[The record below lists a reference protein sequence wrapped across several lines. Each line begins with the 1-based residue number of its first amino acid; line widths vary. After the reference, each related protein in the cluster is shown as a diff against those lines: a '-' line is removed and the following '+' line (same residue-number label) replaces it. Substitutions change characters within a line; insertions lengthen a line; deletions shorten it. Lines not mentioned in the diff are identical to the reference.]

1 VTDDSNDSKPIP
13 QSPDE
18 EPQADAIEPEA
29 APTPEEPAFN
39 AAEPADAPGTIDAAG
54 EPDEPASPSISADA
68 TDLEAL
74 GDLDDESLD
83 HVDWDALRAA
93 YALQVRPDEEFPSIG
108 AQRIGRR
115 GFLVGLAAAGLPIA
129 GLVRVMENAGGGDS
143 PSVAAPSYQQGAAT
157 PAASP
162 SASPISTPLAGAT
175 PQASPQASPEPVN
188 PLGKLQ
194 VIRDQAPRYAETPVK
209 GGTLRMMLTLPDNF
223 DFNPV
228 ALEQDYQLMATY
240 LDPLVW
246 IDDQT
251 MEPKPGIAESWD
263 ISKDG
268 KTITFNIRDDISWH
282 DGDPLTA
289 EDVAFSLLVYRD
301 ATDSDVRNLFV
312 TLNDAKVVDKRTVEV
327 QLSTPD
333 ANFIPNAGSQ
343 FVFKK
348 DAFEKFWEDRPEG
361 QRSLSG
367 YDWEKNPPIGTGPWK
382 YAARTD
388 SSITFSRNDEYWF
401 ADPPHFDELV
411 FTWKS
416 NPADRIAAW
425 KSGEVDL
432 LWPIKP
438 SEVAQ
443 VNDTASFLYAANA
456 PIVMFAA
463 FNFDNQGAAVP
474 DLLKDVRVRQAL
486 SLAID
491 RRAYAS
497 SAFLDFVDITAAGTF
512 PQPWLRDE
520 ALLNPARSR
529 QAARDLLNEA
539 GFTRKKD
546 GTTIMPDGV
555 PFILDLIVRADARF
569 EMRLALRSIKEDW
582 AALGIGLEIEELDD
596 ATFNDRW
603 TSTYDW
609 DLIAFSYQTYPGFTD
624 FDLYGSNWDIR
635 INPQGWNPG
644 GYHNSDADAAI
655 RGALGAKTLD
665 ALESSVQ
672 DLQVAANDD
681 LFGLWL
687 GFPQD
692 LILVHP
698 DVLGFQPT
706 MNWQTWQ
713 TRKLWRRPAGAA
725 VPAQVVLPSS

>member
-1 VTDDSNDSKPIP
+1 MTDDPNDSKLVPP
-13 QSPDE
+13 SPDE
-18 EPQADAIEPEA
+18 EPTSD
-29 APTPEEPAFN
+29 
-39 AAEPADAPGTIDAAG
+39 AAEPV
-54 EPDEPASPSISADA
+54 DA
-68 TDLEAL
+68 TDVTAESDETPEPAIAADTTLSAEL

-93 YALQVRPDEEFPSIG
+93 YALKLPRDEEFPSIG

-115 GFLVGLAAAGLPIA
+115 GFLVGLAAAGVPIA
-129 GLVRVMENAGGGDS
+129 GLIRVMENAGGGDS
-143 PSVAAPSYQQGAAT
+143 PTVAAPSHQQAAAT
-157 PAASP
+157 AAASP
-162 SASPISTPLAGAT
+162 STSPVATLVSEAT
-175 PQASPQASPEPVN
+175 PQASPQASPVPVN

-194 VIRDQAPRYAETPVK
+194 VIRDQAPRYAESPVK
-209 GGTLRMMLTLPDNF
+209 GGTLRMMLTLPDNL
-223 DFNPV
+223 DFNPA
-228 ALEQDYQLMATY
+228 ALRQDYQLMASY

-251 MEPKPGIAESWD
+251 MEPVAGIAESWE

-268 KTITFNIRDDISWH
+268 KTITFKIRDDITWH
-282 DGDPLTA
+282 DGDALTA

-312 TLNDAKVVDKRTVEV
+312 TLNDAVVVDKRTVEV

-333 ANFIPNAGSQ
+333 VNFIPNAGSQ
-343 FVFKK
+343 FIFKK
-348 DAFEKFWEDRPEG
+348 DAFEDFWNDRPEG
-361 QRSLSG
+361 QRSLDG

-388 SSITFSRNDEYWF
+388 TSITFSRNDDYWF
-401 ADPPHFDELV
+401 GDPPHFDEVV

-416 NPADRIAAW
+416 NPSDRLTAW
-425 KSGEVDL
+425 KNGEVDL
-432 LWPIKP
+432 LWPVKP
-438 SEVAQ
+438 SEIAT
-443 VNDTASFLYAANA
+443 VNDSAAFLYAANA

-463 FNFDNQGAAVP
+463 FNFDNQGATVP
-474 DLLKDVRVRQAL
+474 DLFKDVRIRQAL

-491 RRAYAS
+491 RRAYAGS
-497 SAFLDFVDITAAGTF
+497 VFLDFIDITAAGTF

-520 ALLNPARSR
+520 TLTNPARSR
-529 QAARDLLNEA
+529 QAARELLKEA
-539 GFTRKKD
+539 GFTRRSD
-546 GTTIMPDGV
+546 GVTLMPDGV

-582 AALGIGLEIEELDD
+582 ATLGIELVIEELDD

-609 DLIAFSYQTYPGFTD
+609 DLIAFSYQTFPGFTD

-644 GYHNSDADAAI
+644 GYNNHDADTAV
-655 RGALGAKTLD
+655 RDALGAKTLD
-665 ALESSVQ
+665 ALQTSVK

-713 TRKLWRRPAGAA
+713 TRKLWRRPKGATA
-725 VPAQVVLPSS
+725 PAQVILPSD

>member
-1 VTDDSNDSKPIP
+1 MTDDPNDSKLVPP
-13 QSPDE
+13 APDE
-18 EPQADAIEPEA
+18 EPASDAPDSDNSHRETAEHREAIEQPIAAEA
-29 APTPEEPAFN
+29 ALTE
-39 AAEPADAPGTIDAAG
+39 DI
-54 EPDEPASPSISADA
+54 
-68 TDLEAL
+68 

-93 YALQVRPDEEFPSIG
+93 YALQLPRDEEFPSIG
-108 AQRIGRR
+108 AQRLGRR
-115 GFLVGLAAAGLPIA
+115 GFLVGLAAAGLPLA
-129 GLVRVMENAGGGDS
+129 GLVRVMEKTGGGDS
-143 PSVAAPSYQQGAAT
+143 PSVAAPSFQQGAAT
-157 PAASP
+157 AAASP
-162 SASPISTPLAGAT
+162 DASPVSTPVAGAT
-175 PQASPQASPEPVN
+175 PQASPQATPEPVD

-194 VIRDQAPRYAETPVK
+194 VIRDQAPRYAEAPVK

-223 DFNPV
+223 DFNPA
-228 ALEQDYQLMATY
+228 ALQQDYQLMASY

-251 MEPKPGIAESWD
+251 MEPTAGIAESWE

-268 KTITFNIRDDISWH
+268 KTITFAIRDDITWH

-312 TLNDAKVVDKRTVEV
+312 TLNDAVVVDKRTVEV

-343 FVFKK
+343 FIFKK
-348 DAFEKFWEDRPEG
+348 DAFEDFWNDRPEG

-382 YAARTD
+382 YAARND
-388 SSITFSRNDEYWF
+388 SSITFSRNDDYWF
-401 ADPPHFDELV
+401 GDPPHFDEVV

-416 NPADRIAAW
+416 NPDDRITAW

-432 LWPIKP
+432 LWPVKP
-438 SEVAQ
+438 GEIAQ
-443 VNDTASFLYAANA
+443 VNDTAAFLYAANA

-474 DLLKDVRVRQAL
+474 DLLKDIRVRQAL

-491 RRAYAS
+491 RRSYAS
-497 SAFLDFVDITAAGTF
+497 SVFLDFVDITAAGTF

-520 ALLNPARSR
+520 TLINPARSR
-529 QAARDLLNEA
+529 QAARALLNEA
-539 GFTRKKD
+539 GFSRRND
-546 GTTIMPDGV
+546 GVTLMPDGV
-555 PFILDLIVRADARF
+555 PFIIDLIVRSDARF

-582 AALGIGLEIEELDD
+582 AALGIELVIEELDN
-596 ATFNDRW
+596 ASFNDRW

-609 DLIAFSYQTYPGFTD
+609 DLIAFSYQTFPGFTD

-644 GYHNSDADAAI
+644 GYDNRDADTAVRA
-655 RGALGAKTLD
+655 ALGAKTLE
-665 ALESSVQ
+665 ALESAVK
-672 DLQVAANDD
+672 DLQATANDD

-692 LILVHP
+692 LILIHP

-713 TRKLWRRPAGAA
+713 TRKLWRRPKGATA
-725 VPAQVVLPSS
+725 PAQVILPSE

>member
-1 VTDDSNDSKPIP
+1 MTDDPKDPRLDLSPEGDEQTGDASEPSSAVDSN
-13 QSPDE
+13 
-18 EPQADAIEPEA
+18 EPA
-29 APTPEEPAFN
+29 APTPLNEAAPEIEAVSAEEL
-39 AAEPADAPGTIDAAG
+39 AAINDPT
-54 EPDEPASPSISADA
+54 
-68 TDLEAL
+68 
-74 GDLDDESLD
+74 LDDESLD

-93 YALQVRPDEEFPSIG
+93 YALQVRTDEEFPAIG
-108 AQRIGRR
+108 AQRLGRR

-143 PSVAAPSYQQGAAT
+143 PSVAAPSFQQEAAT
-157 PAASP
+157 AAASP
-162 SASPISTPLAGAT
+162 DASPVSTPVTDAT
-175 PQASPQASPEPVN
+175 PQASPEASPEPVN
-188 PLGKLQ
+188 PLGKLN
-194 VIRDQAPRYAETPVK
+194 VIRDQAPRYTETPVK

-223 DFNPV
+223 DFNPA
-228 ALEQDYQLMATY
+228 ALQQDYQLMASY

-251 MEPKPGIAESWD
+251 MEPTAGIAESWE

-268 KTITFNIRDDISWH
+268 KTITFAIRDDITWH

-312 TLNDAKVVDKRTVEV
+312 TLSDAKVVDKRTVEV
-327 QLSTPD
+327 KLSTAD

-343 FVFKK
+343 FIFKK
-348 DAFEKFWEDRPEG
+348 AALEDFWNDRPEG

-382 YAARTD
+382 YAARNDT
-388 SSITFSRNDEYWF
+388 SITFSRNDDYWF
-401 ADPPHFDELV
+401 GDPPHFDEVV

-416 NPADRIAAW
+416 SPDDRITAW
-425 KSGEVDL
+425 KNGEVDV
-432 LWPIKP
+432 LWPVKP
-438 SEVAQ
+438 GEIEK
-443 VNDTASFLYAANA
+443 VNDTAAFLYAANA

-474 DLLKDVRVRQAL
+474 DLFKDVRIRQAL
-486 SLAID
+486 SLAVD

-497 SAFLDFVDITAAGTF
+497 SVFLDFVDITAAGTF

-520 ALLNPARSR
+520 TLTNPARSR

-539 GFTRKKD
+539 GFSRQKD
-546 GTTIMPDGV
+546 GTTVMPDGV

-569 EMRLALRSIKEDW
+569 EMRLALRSIKEDF
-582 AALGIGLEIEELDD
+582 AALGIGLDIEELDD

-609 DLIAFSYQTYPGFTD
+609 DLIAFSYQTFPGFTD

-635 INPQGWNPG
+635 VNPQGWNPG
-644 GYHNSDADAAI
+644 GYENRTVDTAI
-655 RGALGAKTLD
+655 RGALGAKTLEG
-665 ALESSVQ
+665 LESSVK

-692 LILVHP
+692 LILIHP

-713 TRKLWRRPAGAA
+713 TRKLWRRPKGAT
-725 VPAQVVLPSS
+725 VPAQVILPSE